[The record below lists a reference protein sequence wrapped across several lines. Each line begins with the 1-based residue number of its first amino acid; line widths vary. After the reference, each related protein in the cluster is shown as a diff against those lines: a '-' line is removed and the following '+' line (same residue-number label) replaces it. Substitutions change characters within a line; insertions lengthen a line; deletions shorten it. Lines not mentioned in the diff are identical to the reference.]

1 MNDNEQ
7 TANLLG
13 TLASETKN
21 LKGTLSAP
29 RKVRG
34 IDGYSPTVT
43 MNKIGDQ
50 TVLTITDIHGPHTIT
65 INDGEQGPKGDTGAT
80 GPKGDAGEQ
89 GPKGDAG
96 EQGPKG
102 DTGAPGPKG
111 DTGATGP
118 TGLTGP
124 RGYTGPQG
132 PTGPKGDTGIRG
144 PKGDTGEQ
152 GVAGPQGYSPTVT
165 VTDIVGGHHVVITD
179 ADGAHP
185 FDVMDGQGGG
195 AVASVNGK
203 VGTVV
208 LGASDVGAVAASNA
222 HYKIYGT
229 NGVGG
234 AEMYSIRTTS
244 DGVESAG
251 VLYRDAYG
259 HASVAS
265 PTADDHVATKKY
277 VDDHSGGGETWE
289 HVCTISITADDVVKI
304 QQDLGADYK
313 KIVITMVRNKDNPL
327 YDSSSEQ
334 AILQSGNN
342 LKFALYADNTYQ
354 DTSSLLRGTS
364 ERSAQR
370 INYVNS
376 ALTAGR
382 GHVFEYEI
390 TPDIIKGNH
399 MLMNLSGG
407 EQPGQIYG
415 VVMKNYTNSFL
426 RALEIETT
434 TGLFKNGLVLNLWG
448 VRA

>member
-34 IDGYSPTVT
+34 IDGYSPTVV
-43 MNKIGDQ
+43 MNKIGGQ

-89 GPKGDAG
+89 GPKGDSG

-152 GVAGPQGYSPTVT
+152 GIAGPKGYSPTVA

-179 ADGAHP
+179 ESGPHE
-185 FDVMDGQGGG
+185 FDVLDG
-195 AVASVNGK
+195 S
-203 VGTVV
+203 
-208 LGASDVGAVAASNA
+208 
-222 HYKIYGT
+222 
-229 NGVGG
+229 
-234 AEMYSIRTTS
+234 
-244 DGVESAG
+244 
-251 VLYRDAYG
+251 
-259 HASVAS
+259 
-265 PTADDHVATKKY
+265 
-277 VDDHSGGGETWE
+277 GETWE
-289 HVCTISITADDVVKI
+289 
-304 QQDLGADYK
+304 
-313 KIVITMVRNKDNPL
+313 
-327 YDSSSEQ
+327 
-334 AILQSGNN
+334 
-342 LKFALYADNTYQ
+342 
-354 DTSSLLRGTS
+354 LLR
-364 ERSAQR
+364 
-370 INYVNS
+370 
-376 ALTAGR
+376 
-382 GHVFEYEI
+382 VFEVTEPGVLSVKLDRTDDNVLFSELNIKEFMIALSVAYGTEPPYKYFMTEI
-390 TPDIIKGNH
+390 NDNDIHQNTGVGNAFSH
-399 MLMNLSGG
+399 NQRKARYTFIGDGYLSGIDMNTNAAIG
-407 EQPGQIYG
+407 SARFGLLGQLKEQNTWIT
-415 VVMKNYTNSFL
+415 KNVFGNKLDSIRFYLYSGDFL
-426 RALEIETT
+426 I
-434 TGLFKNGLVLNLWG
+434 GSKFYIWG
-448 VRA
+448 KQE

>member
-80 GPKGDAGEQ
+80 GPKGDAGKQ

-102 DTGAPGPKG
+102 DTGATGPKG

-152 GVAGPQGYSPTVT
+152 GVAGPKGYSPTVT

-179 ADGAHP
+179 ESGPHE
-185 FDVMDGQGGG
+185 FDVLDGSNGGMKLLRDITLNT
-195 AVASVNGK
+195 AVK
-203 VGTVV
+203 
-208 LGASDVGAVAASNA
+208 
-222 HYKIYGT
+222 
-229 NGVGG
+229 
-234 AEMYSIRTTS
+234 E
-244 DGVESAG
+244 
-251 VLYRDAYG
+251 
-259 HASVAS
+259 
-265 PTADDHVATKKY
+265 
-277 VDDHSGGGETWE
+277 
-289 HVCTISITADDVVKI
+289 
-304 QQDLGADYK
+304 
-313 KIVITMVRNKDNPL
+313 IVITTDADGNQLHLKHLKMITMITETAQTSYGYTGVDINGYHILNGNQHVNYTQC
-327 YDSSSEQ
+327 YD
-334 AILQSGNN
+334 I
-342 LKFALYADNTYQ
+342 
-354 DTSSLLRGTS
+354 
-364 ERSAQR
+364 
-370 INYVNS
+370 YVNDGGTMS
-376 ALTAGR
+376 AEGYNTPRTKLDVGSYTSYVHPYNAYISLATDYYGN
-382 GHVFEYEI
+382 I
-390 TPDIIKGNH
+390 TIVEDISTIKISHGALDG
-399 MLMNLSGG
+399 LMAPGSRIMIWG
-407 EQPGQIYG
+407 E
-415 VVMKNYTNSFL
+415 
-426 RALEIETT
+426 
-434 TGLFKNGLVLNLWG
+434 
-448 VRA
+448 